1 MHRIGVSWNCWNS
14 AMAALLSLALT
25 MLAPSALAA
34 SDIIGYYRFENSS
47 AANLAAPGQ
56 SMQLLNTSYANGG
69 VYLNGIFEL
78 DSSKPGGF
86 RAITE
91 PLGLLNYS
99 SYAFIVEF
107 NTDKSGVSMPV
118 LVQGTIYRSLQLM
131 VSNGQL
137 QLTLNNMKV
146 SYPLPGT
153 PIVANRWYKVALAFD
168 LLNKTIR
175 YAVDGG
181 APQAITLPTDFTL
194 EIFGSVLAS
203 ADKLFAFSNY
213 GSKTAFSGYV
223 KNLVIFNRAL
233 SSAEVAQY
241 SKTLPDPPFT
251 PLVAPVCTLSASS
264 ATVVAGATVS
274 LTACCSPA
282 ASSLNWSCDKTC
294 TFSSGSTTAQNCS
307 VSSVSP
313 TATTIYAV
321 VGSNAA
327 GSGSP
332 ARVTVSV
339 AADSTPPGAPAN
351 LTARVGSANQIDLS
365 WNAATDNVGVTAYRV
380 YRPGVVCITT
390 PCPEPILLAT
400 LGNVTSYST
409 SFAQESS
416 ASFYVVACDAAG
428 NCSPPSNT
436 VTVTPQLLPPVCTL
450 TATPASINPGESS
463 TLSVS
468 CSPMASAYVWS
479 GGSCAGNTGAT
490 CTVTP
495 AASTSYSVVGSN
507 ASGAGNS
514 VQATVTVKAVPPVCT
529 LSAAPASLS
538 PGGSSTLTAS
548 CTPAAS
554 TYTWSGG
561 SCAGNTGATCVVKP
575 AVTTTYAV
583 VGNNAAGAG
592 NIARVTVTPFAVQAV
607 VANNIVQAQITYN
620 SADNDRTGSV
630 YIYGYLPANSP
641 LLGTP
646 GTTAVTGDD
655 KAGPT
660 LVFAVLTA
668 SGWHQVFSGGGFDPA
683 YSGTLNS
690 SNSAFALYVA
700 GLFDQF
706 KDAGIICVA
715 YTTATGGNVTD
726 QGLPVVVGN
735 DPSVS
740 CPTVNLTAPAYHG
753 LWWNANE
760 SGWGLSITQHASTI
774 FAAIYH
780 YDPSGQA
787 LWYAMSS
794 CPIVVNG
801 CTGEIYQVRG
811 GTPPNVPWNGTG
823 RIVGSVGSGTLNF
836 SDANNAT
843 LSYTING
850 VAGTKNISRNVFATG
865 STPPAVDYTD
875 LWWNTGES
883 GWGVALTQEYATI
896 FAAWYTYDALGNPVW
911 YVASNCPVVGS
922 GCTGDLYRV
931 SGGSPLTAAWKG
943 TGLVITPVGNVAMAF
958 SDARNGR
965 MNYTID
971 GVAGSRAITRLEF

>member
-1 MHRIGVSWNCWNS
+1 MYRIRTRWNS
-14 AMAALLSLALT
+14 ARAALLCLALLLL
-25 MLAPSALAA
+25 MPPAFAA
-34 SDIIGYYRFENSS
+34 SDIIGYYKFENSS

-78 DSSKPGGF
+78 DSTRSGGF

-118 LVQGTIYRSLQLM
+118 VVQGTTFRSLQLM
-131 VSNGQL
+131 ISNGQL
-137 QLTLNNMKV
+137 VLTLNNMKV

-153 PIVANRWYKVALAFD
+153 PTVANRWYKVALAFD
-168 LLNKTIR
+168 LFNKTVR

-181 APQAITLPTDFTL
+181 TAQSLTLPTDFTL

-203 ADKLFAFSNY
+203 ADKMFSFSNY

-233 SSAEVAQY
+233 SGAEVTQY

-251 PLVAPVCTLSASS
+251 PLVAPVCTLSASPS
-264 ATVVAGATVS
+264 TVAAGATAT

-282 ASSLNWSCDKTC
+282 ASSLNWSCDTSC
-294 TFSSGSTTAQNCS
+294 TFSSGTSTAQNCS

-313 TATTIYAV
+313 TRTTTYTV
-321 VGSNAA
+321 TGSNAA

-332 ARVTVSV
+332 ARATVSV
-339 AADSTPPGAPAN
+339 AADTTPPGAPGN
-351 LTARVGSANQIDLS
+351 LTAKVGSANQIDLS
-365 WNAATDNVGVTAYRV
+365 WNAATDNVGVTAYKV
-380 YRPGVVCITT
+380 YRPGVVCVTS
-390 PCPEPILLAT
+390 PCPGPTLLAT

-409 SFAQESS
+409 SFGQESN
-416 ASFYVVACDAAG
+416 ASFYVLACDAAN
-428 NCSPPSNT
+428 NCSIPSNT
-436 VTVTPQLLPPVCTL
+436 VTVTAQSLPPVCTL
-450 TATPASINPGESS
+450 TATPASINPGETS

-468 CSPMASAYVWS
+468 CSPAATAYVWS
-479 GGSCAGNTGAT
+479 GGSCAGNTGTT

-495 AASTSYSVVGSN
+495 TASTSYGVVGSN
-507 ASGAGNS
+507 ASGAGNTA
-514 VQATVTVKAVPPVCT
+514 QATVTVKAQAQPPVCT
-529 LSAAPASLS
+529 LTAAPASIS
-538 PGGSSTLTAS
+538 PGGTSTLTVS
-548 CTPAAS
+548 CDPAATS
-554 TYTWSGG
+554 YTWTGG
-561 SCAGNTGATCVVKP
+561 SCTGRTDASCVVKP
-575 AVTTTYAV
+575 TATTTYAV
-583 VGNNAAGAG
+583 VGNNAAGSG
-592 NIARVTVTPFAVQAV
+592 NIARVTVTPFSVQAV
-607 VANNIVQAQITYN
+607 VANNIVQAQIAYN

-641 LLGTP
+641 LLGSSSP
-646 GTTAVTGDD
+646 AAPAGEG
-655 KAGPT
+655 KAGPS
-660 LVFAVLTA
+660 LIFAVLTA

-683 YSGTLNS
+683 YTGTLNS
-690 SNSAFALYVA
+690 GNSAFALYVA

-735 DPSVS
+735 DPSVT
-740 CPTVNLTAPAYHG
+740 CPTVSLTAPAYHG

-760 SGWGLSITQHASTI
+760 SGWGLSISQHASTI

-794 CPIVVNG
+794 CPIVANG

-811 GTPPNVPWNGTG
+811 GTPPNVPWNGAG
-823 RIVGSVGSGTLNF
+823 RIVSSVGNGTLTF
-836 SDANNAT
+836 TDANNGT

-850 VAGTKNISRNVFATG
+850 VAGTKTIARTIFATG
-865 STPPAVDYTD
+865 STPPVVDYTD
-875 LWWNTGES
+875 LWWNTSES
-883 GWGVALTQEYATI
+883 GWGMALTQEYAMI
-896 FAAWYTYDALGNPVW
+896 FVAWYTYDALGNAVW
-911 YVASNCPVVGS
+911 YVASNCPLVS
-922 GCTGDLYRV
+922 AGCAGDLYKV
-931 SGGSPLTAAWKG
+931 SGGSPLTVAWKG
-943 TGLVITPVGNVAMAF
+943 AGLVVTPVGNVAIAF

-965 MNYTID
+965 LNYTID
-971 GVAGSRAITRLEF
+971 GVSGSRIITRLEF